1 MYYSCNRIGNLLG
14 KSTTGNATTAMK
26 RDTRIRT
33 VLLVKGGGGGGGE
46 GGKYSSQ
53 ADEGVG
59 QDIRI

>member
-26 RDTRIRT
+26 RDTRI
-33 VLLVKGGGGGGGE
+33 LGKGGRE